1 MEEKTSAVSGF
12 YKLPPDERRAFVA
25 NFASLTDEERKALEG
40 NGLPLEQANRI
51 IENVIGI
58 MPVPLG
64 IATNFLING
73 KEILVPMA
81 IEEASVVAAASNMAK
96 IARVKG
102 GFRAES
108 SEPIMIVQIQLVAPD
123 PEAALKKIISEKQK
137 ILSLANEKDP
147 TLIKYGGGAR
157 ALEGRVVDSP
167 KGKMVVIHLLVDVR
181 DAMGANIVN
190 TMAEGVSPYIEQI
203 TGGKVY
209 LRIVSNLA
217 VHRTAKATAV
227 FDKEALGG
235 EAVVD
240 AILWAYN
247 FAVADQ
253 YRCTTHN
260 KGVMNGVTA
269 VVLATGNDTRAVEAG
284 AHSFAAR
291 NGRIAPLTNWEK
303 NADGDLV
310 GSIELPVAVG
320 VVGGVTSIHPV
331 AIINR
336 KILGVKTSRELGEV
350 LASVGLAQNLAAIKA
365 LATEGIQRGH
375 MGLHARNIAAMA
387 GAKGGMI
394 DRVAEILVKE
404 KKVKMDRAKEVIAEL
419 EKTG

>member
-1 MEEKTSAVSGF
+1 MEEKTSAVPGF
-12 YKLPPDERRAFVA
+12 YKLSPDERRKFVA
-25 NFASLTDEERKALEG
+25 SFASLTDEERKALEG
-40 NGLPLEQANRI
+40 NGLPIEQANRI

-108 SEPIMIVQIQLVAPD
+108 SEPIMIVQIQLVAPEPD
-123 PEAALKKIISEKQK
+123 GALKKIISEKQK

-157 ALEGRVVDSP
+157 DLEGRVADSP

-203 TGGKVY
+203 TGGKAY

-217 VHRTAKATAV
+217 VNRTAKATAV
-227 FDKEALGG
+227 FDREALGG
-235 EAVVD
+235 ESVVD
-240 AILWAYN
+240 AILWAYS

-253 YRCTTHN
+253 YRCATHN

-291 NGRIAPLTNWEK
+291 NGRITPLTKWER

-387 GAKGGMI
+387 GAKGEMI
-394 DRVAEILVKE
+394 DRVAEMLVKE
-404 KKVKMDRAKEVIAEL
+404 KGVKVDRAKEVLEEL
-419 EKTG
+419 EKKT